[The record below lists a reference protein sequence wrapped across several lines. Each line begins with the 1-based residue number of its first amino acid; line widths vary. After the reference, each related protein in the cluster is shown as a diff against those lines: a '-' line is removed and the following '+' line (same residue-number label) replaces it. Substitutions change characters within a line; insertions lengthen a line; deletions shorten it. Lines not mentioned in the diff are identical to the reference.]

1 MKMLGSKSVVESLK
15 AEGVRYVA
23 GIPADGVVEILDAMY
38 RDTNIE
44 FLLVRHEQAAAHLAD
59 AYTRV
64 TRAPKC
70 VCLTSRAAGAS
81 NTAIGMASALH
92 SGTPLVSITTQVNSK
107 TIGRFAFEEVDLVE
121 LFRPLTKWSAQVNRA
136 ERIPEF
142 VRDAFRHAMG
152 GAPGPVHLSIPSDFL
167 KEEVEI
173 APIPLPKKYR
183 TRSDSRPLASKVD
196 EAVEI
201 LSKANSPIIIAGDG
215 VNWASATREL
225 IQLAETIGAPVVA
238 AWFRKDVFPE
248 NHALSAGMMGL
259 GGTDPAREVI
269 KEADA
274 VLIIGCELS
283 DLSTDRY
290 RMRFA
295 QGAKMIQVD
304 INPYVIGRMY
314 EIDVPIV
321 ADAGETLRD
330 LLPKL
335 KAKVGKRRE
344 LSQLANVKRLKDLK
358 RKWEDKMAI
367 EEPGGTPIE
376 PGHVVKELRAH
387 LKKDAIMTIDSGN
400 FSYWSVPFFTSYLP
414 NTYICSGGFMGYA
427 LPGAI
432 GAKLAKPESQV
443 VGFAGDGGFMMTLQE
458 LETAT
463 RLKTPVLMIV
473 MNDYQM
479 ANIKVRQTH
488 LYSGRYIGVDVTN
501 PNFAKVAEEFHCY
514 GERVENPN
522 EVGPAIDRA
531 LRDGRPA
538 VLDVVINP
546 KREHRSIVEPWWI

>member
-1 MKMLGSKSVVESLK
+1 MLGSRSVVESLK

-38 RDTNIE
+38 RDADIE

-64 TRAPKC
+64 ARAPKC

-81 NTAIGMASALH
+81 NTAIGLASALH
-92 SGTPLVSITTQVNSK
+92 SGTPLVSITTQVNSR

-121 LFRPLTKWSAQVNRA
+121 LFRPLTKWSAQVNRP

-142 VRDAFRHAMG
+142 VRDAFRHAMAE
-152 GAPGPVHLSIPSDFL
+152 APGPVHLAIPSDFL
-167 KEEVEI
+167 KEEAEI
-173 APIPLPKKYR
+173 GPIPPASKYR
-183 TRSDSRPLASKVD
+183 TRSDGRPVASKVD
-196 EAVEI
+196 EAATI
-201 LSKANSPIIIAGDG
+201 LSKATSPIIIAGDG
-215 VNWASATREL
+215 VNWAGARKEL
-225 IQLAETIGAPVVA
+225 VQLAETIGAPVVA

-248 NHALSAGMMGL
+248 DHLLSAGMMGL

-274 VLIIGCELS
+274 VFIIGCELS

-290 RMRFA
+290 KMRFA
-295 QGAKMIQVD
+295 PEAKVIQVD
-304 INPYVIGRMY
+304 INPYIIGRVY
-314 EIDVPIV
+314 PVDVPIV
-321 ADAGETLRD
+321 ADAGEMLRD

-335 KAKVGKRRE
+335 KGRGKRGGK
-344 LSQLANVKRLKDLK
+344 LSQLPNVKRLLEHKQ
-358 RKWEDKMAI
+358 KWEDKVAI
-367 EEPGGTPIE
+367 AEPGSIPIE
-376 PGHVVKELRAH
+376 PGVVVKELRKH
-387 LKKDAIMTIDSGN
+387 LKEDAIMTIDSGN

-432 GAKLAKPESQV
+432 GAKLARPKTQV
-443 VGFAGDGGFMMTLQE
+443 VGFVGDGGFMMTIQE

-463 RLKTPVLMIV
+463 RLDTPILMIV

-501 PNFAKVAEEFHCY
+501 PDFAKVAEDFHCY
-514 GERVENPN
+514 GERVERPG
-522 EVGPAIDRA
+522 ELGPAIDRA
-531 LRDGRPA
+531 LKDGRPA
-538 VLDVVINP
+538 VLDVIINP
-546 KREHRSIVEPWWI
+546 KREHRSIVEPWWV